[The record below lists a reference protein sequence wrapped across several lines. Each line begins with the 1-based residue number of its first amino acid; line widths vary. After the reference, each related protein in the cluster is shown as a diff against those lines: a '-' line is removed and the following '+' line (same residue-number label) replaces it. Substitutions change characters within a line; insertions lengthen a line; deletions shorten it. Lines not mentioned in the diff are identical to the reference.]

1 MIYATYRFVNVE
13 RGLNRVAV
21 ACCVGV
27 PTVAIKYDL
36 RVLLIRVCD
45 YCMFDCVHEIIAISQ
60 LDIVRPR
67 HDMHNV
73 SPIVALY

>member
-1 MIYATYRFVNVE
+1 
-13 RGLNRVAV
+13 
-21 ACCVGV
+21 
-27 PTVAIKYDL
+27 VAIKYDL

-45 YCMFDCVHEIIAISQ
+45 YCMFDCVHEIIAIAQ